1 MTDFNTK
8 NPFNIPDN
16 YFEELENTLLNTP
29 KTSSKNPG
37 FKTPKGYF
45 KTLEKVL
52 VEKNTKPSLNVP
64 RELIVAFTSIA
75 AIMLLMLTLTPKEN
89 PQPTI
94 EEQALNDFV
103 ENYYLE
109 NMDSYEILSM
119 IEDNEIET
127 DFENLLTKP

>member
-16 YFEELENTLLNTP
+16 YFEELENTLLNSP

-37 FKTPKGYF
+37 FKTTKGYF

-52 VEKNTKPSLNVP
+52 VEKNTKPSLNAP
-64 RELIVAFTSIA
+64 RKLIVAFTSIA
-75 AIMLLMLTLTPKEN
+75 AIMLLMLTLTSKEN

>member
-1 MTDFNTK
+1 MTDFNTN
-8 NPFNIPDN
+8 NPFKIPDN

-45 KTLEKVL
+45 KTLENVL

-64 RELIVAFTSIA
+64 RKLILAFTSIA
-75 AIMLLMLTLTPKEN
+75 AIMLLMLTLTPEEN
-89 PQPTI
+89 LQPTI

>member
-8 NPFNIPDN
+8 NPFKIPDN

-45 KTLEKVL
+45 KTLENVL

-64 RELIVAFTSIA
+64 RKLIVAFTSIA
-75 AIMLLMLTLTPKEN
+75 AIMLLMLTLTPEEN
-89 PQPTI
+89 LQPTI

>member
-16 YFEELENTLLNTP
+16 YFEELENTLINTA

-37 FKTPKGYF
+37 FITPKGYF
-45 KTLEKVL
+45 KTLENVI
-52 VEKNTKPSLNVP
+52 VEKNTKPSFNAP
-64 RELIVAFTSIA
+64 RKLIVAFTSIA

-89 PQPTI
+89 PHPTI

>member
-1 MTDFNTK
+1 MTDFNTN
-8 NPFNIPDN
+8 NPFKIPDN

-45 KTLEKVL
+45 KTLENVL
-52 VEKNTKPSLNVP
+52 VEKNAKPSLNVP
-64 RELIVAFTSIA
+64 RKLILAFTSIA

-89 PQPTI
+89 LQPTI

>member
-1 MTDFNTK
+1 MIDFNTK
-8 NPFNIPDN
+8 NPFNIPEN

-45 KTLEKVL
+45 KTLENAL
-52 VEKNTKPSLNVP
+52 VEKNTKPSLNFP
-64 RELIVAFTSIA
+64 RKLIVAVTSIA
-75 AIMLLMLTLTPKEN
+75 AIMLLMLNLPPKEN
-89 PQPTI
+89 SQPTI

-103 ENYYLE
+103 ESYYFE
-109 NMDSYEILSM
+109 KVDSYEILSM

-127 DFENLLTKP
+127 DFENLITKP

>member
-1 MTDFNTK
+1 MTDFNIK
-8 NPFNIPDN
+8 NPFNIPEN

-45 KTLEKVL
+45 ETLENVL
-52 VEKNTKPSLNVP
+52 VEKNAKPSLNAP
-64 RELIVAFTSIA
+64 RKLIMVITSLA
-75 AIMLLMLTLTPKEN
+75 AIMLLMLTLVPKEN
-89 PQPTI
+89 PLPTI
-94 EEQALNDFV
+94 EEQTLNDFV
-103 ENYYLE
+103 ESYYLE

-127 DFENLLTKP
+127 DFENLITKP

>member
-45 KTLEKVL
+45 KTLENVL

-64 RELIVAFTSIA
+64 RKLIVAFTSIA
-75 AIMLLMLTLTPKEN
+75 AIMLLMLILTPKEN
-89 PQPTI
+89 LQPYCR
-94 EEQALNDFV
+94 QDK
-103 ENYYLE
+103 
-109 NMDSYEILSM
+109 
-119 IEDNEIET
+119 EDIIRSNSSV
-127 DFENLLTKP
+127 NRR

>member
-1 MTDFNTK
+1 
-8 NPFNIPDN
+8 
-16 YFEELENTLLNTP
+16 
-29 KTSSKNPG
+29 
-37 FKTPKGYF
+37 
-45 KTLEKVL
+45 
-52 VEKNTKPSLNVP
+52 
-64 RELIVAFTSIA
+64 
-75 AIMLLMLTLTPKEN
+75 MLLMLILTPKEN
-89 PQPTI
+89 LQPTI

>member
-1 MTDFNTK
+1 MTDFNTN
-8 NPFNIPDN
+8 NPFKIPDN

-45 KTLEKVL
+45 KTLENVL
-52 VEKNTKPSLNVP
+52 IEKNTKPSLNVP
-64 RELIVAFTSIA
+64 RKLILAFTSIA
-75 AIMLLMLTLTPKEN
+75 AIMLLMLTLTPEEN
-89 PQPTI
+89 LQPTI

>member
-1 MTDFNTK
+1 MTDFNTN
-8 NPFNIPDN
+8 NPFKIPDN

-37 FKTPKGYF
+37 FKTPIGYF
-45 KTLEKVL
+45 KTLENVL

-64 RELIVAFTSIA
+64 RKLILAFTSIA
-75 AIMLLMLTLTPKEN
+75 AIMLLMLTLTPEEN
-89 PQPTI
+89 LQPTI

>member
-1 MTDFNTK
+1 
-8 NPFNIPDN
+8 
-16 YFEELENTLLNTP
+16 
-29 KTSSKNPG
+29 
-37 FKTPKGYF
+37 
-45 KTLEKVL
+45 
-52 VEKNTKPSLNVP
+52 
-64 RELIVAFTSIA
+64 VAFTSIA
-75 AIMLLMLTLTPKEN
+75 AIMLLMLTLTSKEN

>member
-1 MTDFNTK
+1 MTDFNTN
-8 NPFNIPDN
+8 NPFKIPDN

-45 KTLEKVL
+45 KTLENVL

-64 RELIVAFTSIA
+64 RKLIVAFTSIA

-89 PQPTI
+89 LQPTI